1 MKSIRLLSTILFSSI
16 IAFAVSCTH
25 PTPDNPGEGGGSEDE
40 LPVDAINGTTIADG
54 MNACGI
60 VKDAVTGAGI
70 PDIPITD
77 GYTYVTT
84 DANGVYQMKANRY
97 TRNIYM
103 SVPSNFKIPLDP
115 DTHLPLF
122 YSTKDFDHN
131 KVNRNDFSLEPQAVE
146 DKFTMIMI
154 GDPQCQTTAQI
165 NRYKTET
172 VPAMISCLNGAHS
185 EGRYPNAYGMTLG
198 DITFDSTEL
207 WGGMKGS
214 MSNLK
219 LQDGSWFPIFQC
231 IGNHDHNSL
240 QQSSDYAATGKYVEN
255 FGPTDYSFNRGQAHI
270 ITMDDIMVTNVTNN
284 SSPNRYTWSYNGGF
298 TKNQYIWLQQ
308 DLEHVADKA
317 DKVVFLCMH
326 IPMRAGASSGGSSV
340 NKSAYYA
347 EVLTLL
353 KQFKEAHIMI
363 GHTHYQQNYVHTGY
377 ICKGGQ
383 PIYEHV
389 HGAACGGWWSCDS
402 NVTGAPNGFNVYEI
416 EGNTVKNWTAIGSK
430 TSADYQ
436 IRVYD
441 GDQIYNGSKGY
452 EYAWYRTSNK
462 GGSNGITAVGNINLQ
477 HAFVAEVF
485 NDDDRYWKLEMYQDG
500 VKIGDFK
507 KLSNGSCCNIC
518 LTSYFFNELGKNT
531 DTWVNK
537 TASHYW
543 YFVPSSKTPSEEK
556 NWEVRATQTIPTSG
570 HENIYGCTTFTTDY
584 SQF

>member
-1 MKSIRLLSTILFSSI
+1 
-16 IAFAVSCTH
+16 
-25 PTPDNPGEGGGSEDE
+25 
-40 LPVDAINGTTIADG
+40 
-54 MNACGI
+54 
-60 VKDAVTGAGI
+60 
-70 PDIPITD
+70 
-77 GYTYVTT
+77 
-84 DANGVYQMKANRY
+84 
-97 TRNIYM
+97 
-103 SVPSNFKIPLDP
+103 
-115 DTHLPLF
+115 
-122 YSTKDFDHN
+122 
-131 KVNRNDFSLEPQAVE
+131 
-146 DKFTMIMI
+146 
-154 GDPQCQTTAQI
+154 
-165 NRYKTET
+165 
-172 VPAMISCLNGAHS
+172 
-185 EGRYPNAYGMTLG
+185 
-198 DITFDSTEL
+198 
-207 WGGMKGS
+207 
-214 MSNLK
+214 
-219 LQDGSWFPIFQC
+219 
-231 IGNHDHNSL
+231 
-240 QQSSDYAATGKYVEN
+240 
-255 FGPTDYSFNRGQAHI
+255 
-270 ITMDDIMVTNVTNN
+270 
-284 SSPNRYTWSYNGGF
+284 
-298 TKNQYIWLQQ
+298 
-308 DLEHVADKA
+308 
-317 DKVVFLCMH
+317 
-326 IPMRAGASSGGSSV
+326 MRAGASSGGSSV

-462 GGSNGITAVGNINLQ
+462 GGSNGITAVGNTNLQ

-543 YFVPSSKTPSEEK
+543 YFVPSSKKPSEEK